1 MHVMTPKK
9 GTYIQQEIGVFQCL
23 LTAIKRSTPL
33 QRTTSRREHRSTTE
47 CTHCHSTSST
57 NAVPQINQQNVHI
70 GQLIY
75 LHATFMIQSTARTQ
89 LTCKQG
95 TRSSYRAICRCTAE
109 DKLDRVGILNWNIR
123 TENSSDQ
130 FKRSPVP
137 LCETCASM
145 ADAGGSP
152 HQQGSPSI

>member
-1 MHVMTPKK
+1 MSWHLKRVYNNRK
-9 GTYIQQEIGVFQCL
+9 YEVSSAFSHSN
-23 LTAIKRSTPL
+23 KRSTPL

-47 CTHCHSTSST
+47 CTHCRSTSST